1 LGWLNHCIGSLY
13 WGGAIVNKFKFPSIE
28 IKFGNCSQT
37 NEQIMS
43 VYIKTIKDALAAAR
57 NDKKAL
63 SEWNKLFKEGV
74 WMTDDL
80 LNRLWQEENP

>member
-1 LGWLNHCIGSLY
+1 
-13 WGGAIVNKFKFPSIE
+13 
-28 IKFGNCSQT
+28 
-37 NEQIMS
+37 MS